1 MHKNQFL
8 FAFIFNFN
16 LTTFIVKSNKE
27 KTNKKANSHKCVRKT
42 KKKNSN
48 CSFTNKDKTEKVMCP
63 NGENRDNPSGHY
75 NNSIIKFFC
84 QLNQPQ
90 FQKKLKIL

>member
-27 KTNKKANSHKCVRKT
+27 KTNKKN
-42 KKKNSN
+42 KKNA
-48 CSFTNKDKTEKVMCP
+48 NKTT
-63 NGENRDNPSGHY
+63 R
-75 NNSIIKFFC
+75 
-84 QLNQPQ
+84 
-90 FQKKLKIL
+90 KKSELT